1 MKYGLNLNSTLK
13 VLNHSVSSLITV
25 RNLLLTIYT
34 EYVKDQ
40 SALVD
45 GIQYL
50 LSELVISAA
59 DGHKINKE

>member
-1 MKYGLNLNSTLK
+1 MKYGLNLNSILK

-25 RNLLLTIYT
+25 RNLLLTFYT

-59 DGHKINKE
+59 DGH

>member
-40 SALVD
+40 SALAD

-59 DGHKINKE
+59 DGH